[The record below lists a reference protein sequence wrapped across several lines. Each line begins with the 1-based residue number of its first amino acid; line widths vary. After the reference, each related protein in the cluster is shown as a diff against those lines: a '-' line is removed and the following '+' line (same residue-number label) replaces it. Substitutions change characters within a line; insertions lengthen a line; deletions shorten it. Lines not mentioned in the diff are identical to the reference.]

1 MPQRE
6 STVMTRSNWTPGRV
20 GTNCRFSDINCPGF
34 WVNCQTG
41 QGYRMTEESLRTGH
55 SPVIGYVC
63 NYDQFTLVNCDP
75 YAPIGKLR
83 KETADL
89 DLPVNF

>member
-1 MPQRE
+1 MERQ
-6 STVMTRSNWTPGRV
+6 STGRV
-20 GTNCRFSDINCPGF
+20 GTTCCFSDINFPGF
-34 WVNCQTG
+34 WVNNQTG
-41 QGYRMTEESLRTGH
+41 QGFRITEESLRTGH

-63 NYDQFTLVNCDP
+63 NYDTFTYVNSDP

-89 DLPVNF
+89 DLHVNF

>member
-1 MPQRE
+1 MAQRE
-6 STVMTRSNWTPGRV
+6 STTVMQKWSSGKV
-20 GTNCRFSDINCPGF
+20 GTNCRFSDINNPGF
-34 WVNCQTG
+34 WVNNQTG
-41 QGYRMTEESLRTGH
+41 QGYRITEESLHTGH

-63 NYDQFTLVNCDP
+63 NYDNFTLVNTDP
-75 YAPIGKLR
+75 YAPIGKIR